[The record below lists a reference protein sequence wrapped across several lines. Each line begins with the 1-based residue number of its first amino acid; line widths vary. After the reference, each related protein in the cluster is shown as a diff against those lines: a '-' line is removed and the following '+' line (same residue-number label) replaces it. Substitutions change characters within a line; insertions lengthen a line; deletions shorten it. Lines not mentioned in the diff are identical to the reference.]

1 MTHRFLWRYSRL
13 WGRVWARLPGGCHCN
28 VCGHAILRFLP
39 YRGGWSSVPPLM
51 RELQMI
57 GSDVE
62 RFECPVC
69 GSHDRERH
77 LIYYLDRT
85 DLFKCM
91 TGAAVLHLAP
101 ERHVSERINKSGP
114 TTYIKGDLYPT
125 KADIKKI
132 DLLALP
138 FSENTFDIVIAN
150 HVLEHVNDDTKALRE
165 IARVLKPGGNAI
177 LQTPFSNALE
187 KGIEDP
193 GIQTELARLHAYG
206 QEDHVRIYG
215 RDWIE
220 RFEAPGLRANIRSH
234 AELLGDV
241 DPVVHGVNQSEPFMW
256 FIRT

>member
-1 MTHRFLWRYSRL
+1 MLSVENDRSRL
-13 WGRVWARLPGGCHCN
+13 
-28 VCGHAILRFLP
+28 ILA
-39 YRGGWSSVPPLM
+39 
-51 RELQMI
+51 
-57 GSDVE
+57 D
-62 RFECPVC
+62 C
-69 GSHDRERH
+69 
-77 LIYYLDRT
+77 LD
-85 DLFKCM
+85 
-91 TGAAVLHLAP
+91 
-101 ERHVSERINKSGP
+101 
-114 TTYIKGDLYPT
+114 
-125 KADIKKI
+125 
-132 DLLALP
+132 
-138 FSENTFDIVIAN
+138 
-150 HVLEHVNDDTKALRE
+150 ALRE
-165 IARVLKPGGNAI
+165 MPDCSIDSIVTDPPYGLSFMGKRWDYDVPSVEIWAECLRVLKPGGNAI